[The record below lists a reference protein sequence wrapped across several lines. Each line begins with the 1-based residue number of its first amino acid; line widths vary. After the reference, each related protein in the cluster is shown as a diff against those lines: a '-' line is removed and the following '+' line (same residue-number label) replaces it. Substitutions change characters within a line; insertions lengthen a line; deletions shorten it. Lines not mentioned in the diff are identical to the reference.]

1 MPLMIPGR
9 AGRSADELDSAEQKS
24 WQNYLATVLRMTTVI
39 NRELHDAHQL
49 SLADVRLLNLLEG
62 SATGS
67 IPMAELTEALA
78 APPSRLTRQIRRLD
92 ERGLVLRDVSPRDR
106 RRVVVTITAAGRTV
120 VQQAMITYANAVR
133 THFLG
138 PLNGSRI
145 AAMAATCNQISNA
158 LTRPG

>member
-1 MPLMIPGR
+1 MIPGR

-24 WQNYLATVLRMTTVI
+24 WQNYLVTVLRMTTVL
-39 NRELHDAHQL
+39 NRELHDVHQL
-49 SLADVRLLNLLEG
+49 SLDDVRLLNLLEV

-67 IPMAELTEALA
+67 IPMAKLTEALA

-92 ERGLVLRDVSPRDR
+92 ERGLVLRDVSPQDR
-106 RRVVVTITAAGRTV
+106 RRVLVTITAAGRTV

-138 PLNGSRI
+138 PLTR
-145 AAMAATCNQISNA
+145 AHMTAVAATCSQISNA
-158 LTRPG
+158 LINI